1 MLWSMWQ
8 AYVCVWLCVVVTTYS
23 VSVID
28 FEDSVMDVGN
38 RRTEIDSVM
47 DFVKAM
53 TRRDSMIDVG
63 NAMMGKNSV
72 MDGGNAMTGRD
83 SLMDF
88 GDAMT
93 RRNSLMDFGSA
104 STGEDSLIDVSNAM
118 TRRDSLMDFSSAS
131 TGEDSLIDVGNEMT
145 RRDSVMGV
153 GNALTRRDSMVGVG
167 NARTGKDSVMN
178 AGSTNARRDT
188 TWCEPSLDIQLIYRG
203 MNRLTRG
210 FNDYGMRTCPS
221 SLGDV
226 SNNPRDPIWQ
236 RSICPW
242 YYTVRLLGDQYYPRQ
257 VSEAVCACRDC
268 VGNDLN
274 QCEPV
279 QSTIGV
285 LRTHCENGVLQY
297 EPVNIEITVGCT
309 CTKPRTG

>member
-1 MLWSMWQ
+1 MLWNMWQ

-72 MDGGNAMTGRD
+72 MDGGNAMTRRD

-88 GDAMT
+88 G
-93 RRNSLMDFGSA
+93 
-104 STGEDSLIDVSNAM
+104 NAM
-118 TRRDSLMDFSSAS
+118 TRRDSLMDF
-131 TGEDSLIDVGNEMT
+131 GNAMT
-145 RRDSVMGV
+145 RRDSLMDF
-153 GNALTRRDSMVGVG
+153 GNALTRRDSMMGVG

-188 TWCEPSLDIQLIYRG
+188 KWCEPSLDIQLIYRS

-210 FNDYGMRTCPS
+210 LNYGMLTCPR

-242 YYTVRLLGDQYYPRQ
+242 YYTIRALGDQYYPRQ
-257 VSEAVCACRDC
+257 VSEAACACREC